1 MDKFNNKNKFNN
13 RKIINN
19 SIIYIIGQV
28 IKYAYLYHNNFK
40 KQNPWNKK
48 NIPKY
53 LQLNPALT
61 DPPPTEFHLYQMQIH
76 GPFK

>member
-40 KQNPWNKK
+40 KQNP
-48 NIPKY
+48 
-53 LQLNPALT
+53 
-61 DPPPTEFHLYQMQIH
+61 
-76 GPFK
+76 